1 MCQVISAQRIPIFRS
16 SDFISVNDSHAGLL
30 NSYDNTGFHDETD
43 IDTSYENS
51 DSDSQDRRQT
61 AELSR
66 QKILEEFEVEVQ
78 LEREGEEED
87 GNDIG
92 SGSESGVSDGP
103 SERL

>member
-1 MCQVISAQRIPIFRS
+1 M
-16 SDFISVNDSHAGLL
+16 
-30 NSYDNTGFHDETD
+30 NSYDNTGFQDETD

-51 DSDSQDRRQT
+51 DSDSQDRRHK

-66 QKILEEFEVEVQ
+66 EKILEEFEVEVEVGQ
-78 LEREGEEED
+78 EGGRD
-87 GNDIG
+87 PG